1 MLGFVGVDFENLLNE
16 VVFLVVWCDWMEI
29 DVVDI
34 DEVEDCVIVGL
45 VKCDW
50 VILLWECNIVVY
62 YEVGYM
68 IVGLVLNDVWV
79 VYKVMIVLWG
89 CVGGYVIMLLCED
102 EMLMFKKNVEE

>member
-1 MLGFVGVDFENLLNE
+1 MDF
-16 VVFLVVWCDWMEI
+16 
-29 DVVDI
+29 
-34 DEVEDCVIVGL
+34 DEVEDWVIVGF
-45 VKCDW
+45 VKYDC
-50 VILLWECNIVVY
+50 VVNKYEWEIVVY

-102 EMLMFKKNVEE
+102 